1 MDANFLPAGSLEALG
16 ILLRIFTAGL
26 GKETA
31 GDVTWVAV
39 GGSGGAVGA
48 TAEGGLGTGLAGGWR
63 DPGQRAR
70 TGPCCLINPAEVSE
84 IGQRQIEQDDLGTAS
99 KLAPITR
106 AAIFINKGIII
117 IR

>member
-31 GDVTWVAV
+31 GDVTWVAG
-39 GGSGGAVGA
+39 GGSGGAVG
-48 TAEGGLGTGLAGGWR
+48 TTDKGRLETGLAGGRR

-70 TGPCCLINPAEVSE
+70 TGPCCLINPAEVTE

-99 KLAPITR
+99 KLAPITL
-106 AAIFINKGIII
+106 AAILT
-117 IR
+117 